1 MRMLDFIIALGL
13 LGLLCGCN
21 EEFAADPPPRTPE
34 SVASDS
40 PTSVDAGSPPRE
52 ASHAMT
58 VTTAAEGD
66 ADARYRVVFGSGHG
80 ATRSRGQAT
89 ADLYQ
94 ELRDRTALGA
104 RLEAE
109 AHTVGDGGARARKS
123 SPEASSSSSDP
134 LSAAAVR
141 LLDLVDEVG
150 EITIDV
156 VTDTAS
162 SRCLVSMR
170 GSASE
175 CLVQAP
181 EHTQQQ
187 RMGGGGGRRGH

>member
-1 MRMLDFIIALGL
+1 
-13 LGLLCGCN
+13 
-21 EEFAADPPPRTPE
+21 
-34 SVASDS
+34 
-40 PTSVDAGSPPRE
+40 
-52 ASHAMT
+52 MT

-94 ELRDRTALGA
+94 ELRDRTTLGA

-109 AHTVGDGGARARKS
+109 AHAVGDGGGARARKS
-123 SPEASSSSSDP
+123 SAEASSSGGDP

-150 EITIDV
+150 EVTIDV
-156 VTDTAS
+156 VTDSPS

-187 RMGGGGGRRGH
+187 RMGGGGRRGH